1 MQRTEGSASVVTTG
15 GALSPCSR
23 AGLCRVFGT
32 RLKRTGRGRQVLADV
47 RSLQSNA
54 SPDMK
59 RRAFLRLVGVA
70 ASRQPMRRG
79 VPRPRSLRRPASADS
94 SAGATASRRARQTRT
109 TSCRGGP
116 CPRIGSALPLRR
128 VAPAGVRG
136 AQGGGAAIPAQ
147 DRGCVA
153 HPPPAENGL
162 AAFGQVHLDRC
173 RGRGDE
179 PGRCELRRH
188 RRLWRASEGRT
199 AKSIK
204 HAVGGHARIDPS
216 QCAMRST
223 ASRSPAL
230 RCRLQFDRLHR
241 HSVASPLN
249 GGACALIFHV

>member
-15 GALSPCSR
+15 GAPGEGRHRPRPQQNTTCSR

-79 VPRPRSLRRPASADS
+79 VPRPRSLRRPASPDS

-128 VAPAGVRG
+128 ARTRRRAWRTRRRCCNPCARPRLRGTPTARRERPCRIRAG
-136 AQGGGAAIPAQ
+136 
-147 DRGCVA
+147 
-153 HPPPAENGL
+153 
-162 AAFGQVHLDRC
+162 AFGSM
-173 RGRGDE
+173 
-179 PGRCELRRH
+179 PG
-188 RRLWRASEGRT
+188 EGR
-199 AKSIK
+199 
-204 HAVGGHARIDPS
+204 
-216 QCAMRST
+216 
-223 ASRSPAL
+223 
-230 RCRLQFDRLHR
+230 
-241 HSVASPLN
+241 
-249 GGACALIFHV
+249 